1 MRKKSVGKSF
11 RKINLASTDDF
22 GPKNDKIRLWVI
34 NNGGTF
40 STELNDAVTHL
51 VCSKKAWKSY
61 PDIVRD
67 ARRQHVK
74 VISLDWLED
83 SLLSSSR
90 RPKPEKEY
98 EWETIKRRQ
107 HEKEQAIQIKKDNAI
122 KEAIAKF
129 DEHCIDFE
137 AQMQTSGYHPYTDAD
152 GFCYSI
158 ILVRTF
164 LLENRLEKLTL
175 KLFES
180 DAIPHTY
187 ACYVK
192 YTRKGASGREV
203 LAIPGSSWEVAFDAF
218 RKFFKTK
225 TRKDWNDRLD
235 GKPVPISSDG
245 NADDPFRY
253 EPPQGRHEPRG
264 LVEGKTRLERAN
276 EIKPDGDDSVTMIVP
291 TIEISDDDDVGEKS
305 HMDPHAC
312 TPPGTS
318 W

>member
-1 MRKKSVGKSF
+1 
-11 RKINLASTDDF
+11 
-22 GPKNDKIRLWVI
+22 
-34 NNGGTF
+34 
-40 STELNDAVTHL
+40 
-51 VCSKKAWKSY
+51 
-61 PDIVRD
+61 
-67 ARRQHVK
+67 
-74 VISLDWLED
+74 
-83 SLLSSSR
+83 
-90 RPKPEKEY
+90 
-98 EWETIKRRQ
+98 
-107 HEKEQAIQIKKDNAI
+107 
-122 KEAIAKF
+122 
-129 DEHCIDFE
+129 
-137 AQMQTSGYHPYTDAD
+137 MQTSECCQLLFLAWTILIPILSYIGGYHPYTDAD

-175 KLFES
+175 KVRHPSTPRTNWPATSLYPCPLPMYLFPVSAGLSLHPVIRYPDCFPSNPPLKVPIARPWAQVLQLFES

-225 TRKDWNDRLD
+225 TRKEWNDRLD

-245 NADDPFRY
+245 NADDPFWY

-276 EIKPDGDDSVTMIVP
+276 EMKADGDDGVTMIVP
-291 TIEISDDDDVGEKS
+291 TIEISDDGDIGDES
-305 HMDPHAC
+305 HMGLHAC
-312 TPPGTS
+312 TPPRTG